1 MAANYRCFSV
11 SAGADEN
18 IIPIIYKEL
27 QKEGYTSPKFQL
39 HFVGFE
45 AAAGTEFK
53 INKNPM
59 KVPSNGYFIS
69 PYDGERYLNIYSLTF
84 DNGCSGLDIYGI
96 Y

>member
-1 MAANYRCFSV
+1 M
-11 SAGADEN
+11 
-18 IIPIIYKEL
+18 
-27 QKEGYTSPKFQL
+27 
-39 HFVGFE
+39 
-45 AAAGTEFK
+45 AGTEFK